1 MRTSNLVGIIL
12 LLTTFIVSNINH
24 SNKVYSLNER
34 IDELQEELLIRDEY
48 EAKLEN
54 EIKELNLYKRIK
66 DELSK
71 GTHLKTNPGD

>member
-1 MRTSNLVGIIL
+1 MRTSSLVGVL
-12 LLTTFIVSNINH
+12 LLTTFIISNISH
-24 SNKVYSLNER
+24 SNKVHSLNER

-48 EAKLEN
+48 EAKLES
-54 EIKELNLYKRIK
+54 EIEELNLYKRIK

>member
-1 MRTSNLVGIIL
+1 MRTANLVGIIL
-12 LLTTFIVSNINH
+12 LLTTFIVSNISH
-24 SNKVYSLNER
+24 SNKVHSLNAR

-48 EAKLEN
+48 EAKLED
-54 EIKELNLYKRIK
+54 EVKELNLYKRIK

>member
-1 MRTSNLVGIIL
+1 MRTSNLVGVIL
-12 LLTTFIVSNINH
+12 LLTTFIVSNISH
-24 SNKVYSLNER
+24 SNKVHSLNER

-48 EAKLEN
+48 KAKLES
-54 EIKELNLYKRIK
+54 EIEELNLYKRIK

>member
-1 MRTSNLVGIIL
+1 MRTSNLVGVIL
-12 LLTTFIVSNINH
+12 LLTTFIVSNISH
-24 SNKVYSLNER
+24 SNKVHSLNER

-48 EAKLEN
+48 EAKLES
-54 EIKELNLYKRIK
+54 EIEELNLYKRIK

>member
-1 MRTSNLVGIIL
+1 MKTSNLVGIIL

-24 SNKVYSLNER
+24 SNKVHSLNER

-48 EAKLEN
+48 EAKLES
-54 EIKELNLYKRIK
+54 EIEELNLYKRIK

>member
-1 MRTSNLVGIIL
+1 MRSSNLVVML
-12 LLTTFIVSNINH
+12 LLLITLPITNINY
-24 SNKVYSLNER
+24 SNKVHALNER

-48 EAKLEN
+48 EAKLES
-54 EIKELNLYKRIK
+54 EIEELNLYKRIK

>member
-1 MRTSNLVGIIL
+1 MRTSSLVGAL
-12 LLTTFIVSNINH
+12 LLTTFIVSNISH
-24 SNKVYSLNER
+24 SNKIHSLNER

-48 EAKLEN
+48 EAKLES
-54 EIKELNLYKRIK
+54 EIEELNLYKRIK

>member
-1 MRTSNLVGIIL
+1 MRTSNLVGVL
-12 LLTTFIVSNINH
+12 LLTTFIVSNISNI
-24 SNKVYSLNER
+24 NKVHSLNER

-48 EAKLEN
+48 EAKLED

>member
-1 MRTSNLVGIIL
+1 MRTTNLVGVL
-12 LLTTFIVSNINH
+12 LLITFIVSSINY
-24 SNKVYSLNER
+24 SNKVHSLNER

-48 EAKLEN
+48 EAKLES
-54 EIKELNLYKRIK
+54 EIEELNLYKRIK

>member
-1 MRTSNLVGIIL
+1 MRTSDLVGIIL
-12 LLTTFIVSNINH
+12 LLVTLIISNINH
-24 SNKVYSLNER
+24 KNKIHTLNER

-48 EAKLEN
+48 EAKLES
-54 EIKELNLYKRIK
+54 EIEELNLYKRIK

>member
-1 MRTSNLVGIIL
+1 MKTANLVGIIL

-24 SNKVYSLNER
+24 SNKIHSLNER

-48 EAKLEN
+48 EAKLES
-54 EIKELNLYKRIK
+54 EIEELNLYKRIK

>member
-1 MRTSNLVGIIL
+1 MRTANLVGIIL

-24 SNKVYSLNER
+24 SNKVHSLNAR

-48 EAKLEN
+48 EAKLED
-54 EIKELNLYKRIK
+54 EVKELNLYKRIK

>member
-1 MRTSNLVGIIL
+1 MRSSNLIGAL
-12 LLTTFIVSNINH
+12 LLLIIFVISNISH
-24 SNKVYSLNER
+24 SNKVHSLNER

-48 EAKLEN
+48 EAKLES
-54 EIKELNLYKRIK
+54 EIEELNLYKRIK

>member
-1 MRTSNLVGIIL
+1 MRSSNLVVML
-12 LLTTFIVSNINH
+12 LLLITLTVTNINYG
-24 SNKVYSLNER
+24 NKIHALNER

-48 EAKLEN
+48 EAKLES
-54 EIKELNLYKRIK
+54 EIEELNLYKRIK

>member
-1 MRTSNLVGIIL
+1 MRSSNLIGAL
-12 LLTTFIVSNINH
+12 LLLITFVISNISH
-24 SNKVYSLNER
+24 SNKVHSLNER

-48 EAKLEN
+48 EAKLES
-54 EIKELNLYKRIK
+54 EIEELNLYKRIK

>member
-1 MRTSNLVGIIL
+1 MRTSSLVGVL
-12 LLTTFIVSNINH
+12 LLTTFIVSNISH
-24 SNKVYSLNER
+24 SNKVHSLNER

-48 EAKLEN
+48 EAKLES
-54 EIKELNLYKRIK
+54 EIEELNLYKRIK

>member
-1 MRTSNLVGIIL
+1 MRTSNLVGVIL

-24 SNKVYSLNER
+24 SNKVHSLNER

-48 EAKLEN
+48 EAKLES
-54 EIKELNLYKRIK
+54 EIEELNLYKRIK

>member
-1 MRTSNLVGIIL
+1 MRTSSLVGIIL
-12 LLTTFIVSNINH
+12 LLTTFIISNISH
-24 SNKVYSLNER
+24 SNKVHSLNER

-48 EAKLEN
+48 EAKLES
-54 EIKELNLYKRIK
+54 EIEELNLYKRIK

>member
-12 LLTTFIVSNINH
+12 LLATFIVSNINH
-24 SNKVYSLNER
+24 SNKVHSLNER

-48 EAKLEN
+48 EAKLED

>member
-24 SNKVYSLNER
+24 SNKVHSLNER

-48 EAKLEN
+48 EAKLES
-54 EIKELNLYKRIK
+54 EIEELNIYKRIK

>member
-1 MRTSNLVGIIL
+1 MRTSHLVGIIVL
-12 LLTTFIVSNINH
+12 LVTLIISNINH
-24 SNKVYSLNER
+24 KNKIHTLNER

-48 EAKLEN
+48 EAKLED

>member
-12 LLTTFIVSNINH
+12 LLTTFIISNINH
-24 SNKVYSLNER
+24 SNKVHSLNER

-48 EAKLEN
+48 EAKLES
-54 EIKELNLYKRIK
+54 EIEELNIYKRIK

>member
-24 SNKVYSLNER
+24 SNKVHSLNER

-48 EAKLEN
+48 EAKLES
-54 EIKELNLYKRIK
+54 EIEELNLYKRIK

>member
-1 MRTSNLVGIIL
+1 MRIFNLVGIIL

-24 SNKVYSLNER
+24 SNKVHSLNER

-48 EAKLEN
+48 EAKLES
-54 EIKELNLYKRIK
+54 EIEELNLYKRIK

>member
-12 LLTTFIVSNINH
+12 LLATFIVSNISH
-24 SNKVYSLNER
+24 SNKVHSLNER

-48 EAKLEN
+48 EAKLED
-54 EIKELNLYKRIK
+54 EIKELSLYKRIK